1 MKSHDAAPHSK
12 CIPTVTPF
20 ESNENKKFVI
30 IDVADIVTVVGLL
43 KSARSSKNYFVISP
57 STAFDTNMKVT
68 AGALS
73 NL

>member
-1 MKSHDAAPHSK
+1 MKNHDAAPHSK

-20 ESNENKKFVI
+20 DSNENKKFVV

-43 KSARSSKNYFVISP
+43 KSTGSKEYFVISP
-57 STAFDTNMKVT
+57 STAFDSNMKVT
-68 AGALS
+68 AGGLS

>member
-1 MKSHDAAPHSK
+1 MKTHDAALHSK

-20 ESNENKKFVI
+20 ESNENKKFVV

-43 KSARSSKNYFVISP
+43 KSTGSKDYFVISP

-68 AGALS
+68 AGGLS